1 MSKTFD
7 WALAC
12 VLHHEGGFVNNP
24 NDPGGATDFGVSL
37 RFLRSVGEDID
48 GDGDIDIDDI
58 HALELDDVEKL
69 YEKHFWK
76 PAKCD
81 KIQSEMV
88 AVKVFDM
95 AVNMGAKQAWKLVQ
109 RACNTLGSSLTV
121 DGKPGPATLS
131 AVKSL
136 TDRDFMLVTNLRREQ
151 DRFYNSLIQNKPSL
165 AEFRLGWRRRAAF

>member
-48 GDGDIDIDDI
+48 D
-58 HALELDDVEKL
+58 
-69 YEKHFWK
+69 FWK

-81 KIQSEMV
+81 KIKSELV

-109 RACNTLGSSLTV
+109 RAVNTLGYSLTV

-131 AVKSL
+131 AVKEL

-151 DRFYNSLIQNKPSL
+151 DRFYNSLIQSKPSL

>member
-58 HALELDDVEKL
+58 HALELDDVEAL

-81 KIQSEMV
+81 KIKSEMV

-109 RACNTLGSSLTV
+109 RAANTLGESLAV
-121 DGKPGPATLS
+121 DGKPGPATLAS
-131 AVKSL
+131 VKSL
-136 TDRDFMLVTNLRREQ
+136 TDRDFMLVTNIRREQ
-151 DRFYNSLIQNKPSL
+151 DKFYNSLIQSKPSL